1 MQKRTFP
8 PRFAVRAYACA
19 AILIVTAS
27 CGGGGGDAAPTSPG
41 SSNQTISSVS
51 ITGNATSVAVG
62 STITL
67 GATALNSSGG
77 SVATTFT
84 WTSAN
89 TAVALVGSATG
100 VVSGVAA
107 GSTAITA
114 SAGGQNGV
122 RVITVTAAGQP
133 PPPATQATIEMP
145 GAAFS
150 PNAVS
155 VVVGGTVTFV
165 FTALPHNVFFGGGAG
180 KPADIPITSNQV
192 IQRTFTAAGQFNIN
206 CTLHPG
212 MSGVITVQ

>member
-1 MQKRTFP
+1 M
-8 PRFAVRAYACA
+8 
-19 AILIVTAS
+19 
-27 CGGGGGDAAPTSPG
+27 
-41 SSNQTISSVS
+41 S

-62 STITL
+62 ATVTL
-67 GATALNSSGG
+67 GATATNASGG

-89 TAVALVGSATG
+89 PMVALVGSSTG
-100 VVSGVAA
+100 VVTGVAV
-107 GSTAITA
+107 GSTTITA

-122 RVITVTAAGQP
+122 RVISVTAASQP
-133 PPPATQATIEMP
+133 PPPLAQATIEMP

-155 VVVGGTVTFV
+155 IVVGGTVTFV

-180 KPADIPITSNQV
+180 RPADIPVTSNQV
-192 IQRTFTAAGQFNIN
+192 VQRTFTTAGLFNIN

>member
-1 MQKRTFP
+1 MNNRTLP
-8 PRFAVRAYACA
+8 PRFAVRACACA
-19 AILIVTAS
+19 AILFVTAS

-51 ITGNATSVAVG
+51 ITGNATTVAVG

-77 SVATTFT
+77 SVITTFT

-89 TAVALVGSATG
+89 PMVALVGSATG
-100 VVSGVAA
+100 VVTGVAA

-150 PNAVS
+150 PSAVS
-155 VVVGGTVTFV
+155 IVVGGTVTFV

-180 KPADIPITSNQV
+180 RPADIPVTSNQV
-192 IQRTFTAAGQFNIN
+192 IQRTFTTAGQFNIN